1 MQDALDSSTEE
12 AVEWVASTL
21 AAILRLSAD
30 DQDYWLTIK
39 ENAAFAD
46 LLCRICVFDSRHRI
60 RMIAIAMIEETAAS
74 ECQIKDE
81 NKAVAPNDT
90 AYLSRFLWSL
100 TLEVLPKAIRL
111 GAQCQELLRLM
122 QTLTTRLS
130 YINQVPLSLK
140 PFAIQLV
147 ELLLNHTVAEVSND
161 VGWYKSVADTESG
174 HFRTDAM

>member
-1 MQDALDSSTEE
+1 MSILQDALNCSTEE

-30 DQDYWLTIK
+30 NQGYWLAIQ
-39 ENAAFAD
+39 EDAAFAD

-60 RMIAIAMIEETAAS
+60 RLIAVAMIEETVAS
-74 ECQIKDE
+74 ECQVRDE
-81 NKAVAPNDT
+81 NKAAASSDT
-90 AYLSRFLWSL
+90 PYLARFFWSL

-111 GAQCQELLRLM
+111 GTQCQELLRLV

-130 YINQVPLSLK
+130 WVNQLPMSLK

-147 ELLLNHTVAEVSND
+147 ELLLNHTVTEVGND
-161 VGWYKSVADTESG
+161 AGWCKPVAD
-174 HFRTDAM
+174 RTRTFPS